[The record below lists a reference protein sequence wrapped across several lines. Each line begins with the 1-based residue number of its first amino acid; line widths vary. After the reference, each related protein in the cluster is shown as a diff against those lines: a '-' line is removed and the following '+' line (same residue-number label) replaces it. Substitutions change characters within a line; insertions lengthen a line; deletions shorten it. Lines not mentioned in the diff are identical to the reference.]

1 MMKSGSERESEI
13 DKNSSNKSVSSKTH
27 DFNVFLSIVVEKKIN
42 IMLGVLKLNEEE
54 YGDNMNPPCLFFF
67 YELLKFLGIWI

>member
-27 DFNVFLSIVVEKKIN
+27 DFNVFLSIVVEKKLI
-42 IMLGVLKLNEEE
+42 
-54 YGDNMNPPCLFFF
+54 
-67 YELLKFLGIWI
+67 